1 VCCNPGFDWQATER
15 LEASLEKRRLGKT
28 DIQVSRLGLGC
39 VAFGREID
47 EVTSSRL
54 MSSALDFGITL
65 IDTAEAY
72 GGGQARQYRRNTLG
86 VDDVREASCEM
97 HSSEKI
103 VGRWLKASGNRSRV
117 VLQTKVTTSFT
128 KQHVQE
134 AIDASLERLQTDWID
149 LYLFHSFDA
158 KTALEEG
165 LEALTRAVEQG
176 KIRVAGCSNFSA
188 VQLRESLAISS
199 SLGLQRLEEVQPPY
213 SLVERTIESDLLPL
227 CAKEQIAVVS
237 YSPLGAGF
245 LSGKYERGSVPKGS
259 RFDVIPGHA
268 DIYFTDQKFAIVERL
283 RQKSAETG
291 HSMVRLAMGWVLKKQ
306 GITSV
311 LVGASGLGHLEN
323 AIEAMEMDFPDEWVH
338 EMDGWRASSERSD

>member
-1 VCCNPGFDWQATER
+1 
-15 LEASLEKRRLGKT
+15 
-28 DIQVSRLGLGC
+28 
-39 VAFGREID
+39 
-47 EVTSSRL
+47 
-54 MSSALDFGITL
+54 
-65 IDTAEAY
+65 
-72 GGGQARQYRRNTLG
+72 
-86 VDDVREASCEM
+86 M

-103 VGRWLKASGNRSRV
+103 VGRWLKASGNRSRI
-117 VLQTKVTTSFT
+117 VLQTKVTTNFT

-134 AIDASLERLQTDWID
+134 AIDASLARLQTDWID

-158 KTALEEG
+158 STPLDEG

-176 KIRVAGCSNFSA
+176 KIRVTGCSNFSA
-188 VQLRESLAISS
+188 VQLRESLVTSS
-199 SLGLQRLEEVQPPY
+199 SRGLQRLEEVQPPY
-213 SLVERTIESDLLPL
+213 SLVERSIESDLLPL
-227 CAKEQIAVVS
+227 CAQEQIAVVS

-245 LSGKYERGSVPKGS
+245 LSGKYERRLIPKGS

-283 RQKSAETG
+283 RQKSTETG

-323 AIEAMEMDFPDEWVH
+323 AIEATEMDFPDEWVR
-338 EMDGWRASSERSD
+338 EMDGWGANAERSD

>member
-1 VCCNPGFDWQATER
+1 
-15 LEASLEKRRLGKT
+15 
-28 DIQVSRLGLGC
+28 
-39 VAFGREID
+39 
-47 EVTSSRL
+47 
-54 MSSALDFGITL
+54 MSSALDVGITL

-86 VDDVREASCEM
+86 VDDVREASSEM
-97 HSSEKI
+97 HSSEMI
-103 VGRWLKASGNRSRV
+103 VGRWLRASGTRPRI
-117 VLQTKVTTSFT
+117 VLQTKVTTNFT

-134 AIDASLERLQTDWID
+134 AIDASLDRLQTDWID

-158 KTALEEG
+158 KTPLDEG

-199 SLGLQRLEEVQPPY
+199 SRGLQRIEEVQPPY
-213 SLVERTIESDLLPL
+213 SLVERSIESDLLPL
-227 CAKEQIAVVS
+227 CDQEQIAVVS

-245 LSGKYERGSVPKGS
+245 LSGKYERRSIPKGS

-268 DIYFTDQKFAIVERL
+268 DIYFTDQKFTIVERL

-311 LVGASGLGHLEN
+311 LVGASRLGHLES
-323 AIEAMEMDFPDEWVH
+323 AIEALQMDFPDEWVR
-338 EMDGWRASSERSD
+338 EMDGWGASTERRAG